1 MIDAFGMTYNN
12 ETSQICLHTDSDVLS
27 KAFNWEDTNGDLLL
41 IVDGQTKYEDWD
53 YLRVAGSI
61 AYFDLPI
68 GGYYSY
74 GPPNPSAPPNT
85 KEGGFCPYDSIVPVL
100 VNPHVERATRPQ
112 ALPAIGKVFVD
123 QTILLGGVE
132 VTVNELEIAEGE
144 IL

>member
-1 MIDAFGMTYNN
+1 MIDAFGVTYNN

-74 GPPNPSAPPNT
+74 GPPNPSAPP
-85 KEGGFCPYDSIVPVL
+85 
-100 VNPHVERATRPQ
+100 
-112 ALPAIGKVFVD
+112 
-123 QTILLGGVE
+123 
-132 VTVNELEIAEGE
+132 
-144 IL
+144 